1 MRREY
6 IDSMPNLSATW
17 LSALRQQR
25 RAWLDALPSQCAVCH
40 RWPGPR
46 ICKDCSLRWA
56 AITHRCQTCAMP
68 LAATASVCGACL
80 RHPPPLQQCIAVL
93 DYAYPWQEVI
103 GRYKFQS
110 DLGLV
115 RSLSRLLAENA
126 EVQHLLHNCDAL
138 LPVPA
143 SDTRLRERGF
153 DHTRLLAAS
162 LLAQSDSALPLLTHA
177 VQRQHIAQSQHASTR
192 AQRLRQLRGAFSL
205 LPGQQAVIEGRHL
218 MLLDDVMTTG
228 ATLNALADCL
238 LRAGAA
244 SVSAVVLA
252 RTA

>member
-6 IDSMPNLSATW
+6 IDSMSNLSATW
-17 LSALRQQR
+17 LSRLCHQRQ
-25 RAWLDALPSQCAVCH
+25 AWLDALPSQCAICH

-56 AITHRCQTCAMP
+56 APTHRCHTCAMP
-68 LAATASVCGACL
+68 LPAAAPICGACL
-80 RHPPPLQQCIAVL
+80 QHPAHLQRCIAVL
-93 DYAYPWQEVI
+93 DYAYPWQEII

-115 RSLSRLLAENA
+115 RSLGRLLANHA
-126 EVQHLLHNCDAL
+126 EVQQLLHSSDAV

-143 SDTRLRERGF
+143 SAERIRERGF
-153 DHTRLLAAS
+153 DHTALLVRS
-162 LLAQSDSALPLLTHA
+162 LLSQTDCALPLLTHA
-177 VQRQHIAQSQHASTR
+177 VQRQHLAQSQHASAR
-192 AQRLRQLRGAFSL
+192 AQRLRQLRGVFSIA
-205 LPGQQAVIEGRHL
+205 PAKQSAVAGRRL
-218 MLLDDVMTTG
+218 VLLDDVMTTG

-238 LRAGAA
+238 LHAGAA

-252 RTA
+252 RTP

>member
-1 MRREY
+1 
-6 IDSMPNLSATW
+6 
-17 LSALRQQR
+17 
-25 RAWLDALPSQCAVCH
+25 
-40 RWPGPR
+40 
-46 ICKDCSLRWA
+46 
-56 AITHRCQTCAMP
+56 MP
-68 LAATASVCGACL
+68 LAATASVCGSCL
-80 RHPPPLQQCIAVL
+80 GQPPPLRQCIAVL

-126 EVQHLLHNCDAL
+126 EVQHLLRNCDAL

-153 DHTRLLAAS
+153 DHTQLLAAS
-162 LLAQSDSALPLLTHA
+162 LLAQCDSALPLLTRT

-192 AQRLRQLRGAFSL
+192 AQRLRQLRGAFTL
-205 LPGQQAVIEGRHL
+205 QPGQQAAIEGRRL
-218 MLLDDVMTTG
+218 ILLDDVMTTG

-238 LRAGAA
+238 LHAGAA

>member
-1 MRREY
+1 
-6 IDSMPNLSATW
+6 
-17 LSALRQQR
+17 
-25 RAWLDALPSQCAVCH
+25 
-40 RWPGPR
+40 
-46 ICKDCSLRWA
+46 
-56 AITHRCQTCAMP
+56 MP
-68 LAATASVCGACL
+68 LVATASVCGACL

-126 EVQHLLHNCDAL
+126 EVQHLLLNCDAL

-162 LLAQSDSALPLLTHA
+162 LLTQSDSALPLLTRA

-192 AQRLRQLRGAFSL
+192 AQRLRQLRGAFTL
-205 LPGQQAVIEGRHL
+205 QPGQQAAIEGRRL
-218 MLLDDVMTTG
+218 VLLDDVMTTG

-238 LRAGAA
+238 LHAGAA